1 MDSSGDDLRLA
12 RPFPASPFPS
22 LLSDRQQDEA
32 DQYGAEDE
40 LGYVPRVIKETVA
53 GNGEWTANGH
63 PLALDPAVVSTD
75 PELPAFLK
83 PPKNAPVY
91 YGFQLLGGVQRDG
104 FKLGM
109 ITDFTMEGDA
119 VEGDLFIIAP
129 DGGRAGVV
137 WCTGP
142 IKCYATLAV
151 PGPQR
156 WGIWQFQ
163 FVRPLRTIVDAQWAL
178 EEMLPVLRPKWE
190 RWAATETFKAPS
202 EPMQSERR
210 RIRWPWQKR

>member
-1 MDSSGDDLRLA
+1 MDSNADDLPLA
-12 RPFPASPFPS
+12 REWTDPS
-22 LLSDRQQDEA
+22 RLSDRQQDEA
-32 DQYGAEDE
+32 DQYTAEDR
-40 LGYVPRVIKETVA
+40 LGYVPRVIRESVP
-53 GNGEWTANGH
+53 GNGQWTANGH
-63 PLALDPAVVSTD
+63 PIAMDPTAVSTE

-83 PPKNAPVY
+83 PAQADSPTTSFPVMT
-91 YGFQLLGGVQRDG
+91 GVESGG

-109 ITDFTMEGDA
+109 ITDFTLERDP
-119 VEGDLFIIAP
+119 VEGDLFIVAP
-129 DGGRAGVV
+129 DGGRAGIV

-163 FVRPLRTIVDAQWAL
+163 FMRPLRTIADAQWAL

-190 RWAATETFKAPS
+190 RWAATETFKATSQPI
-202 EPMQSERR
+202 QSERR
-210 RIRWPWQKR
+210 RIRWPWQRKR